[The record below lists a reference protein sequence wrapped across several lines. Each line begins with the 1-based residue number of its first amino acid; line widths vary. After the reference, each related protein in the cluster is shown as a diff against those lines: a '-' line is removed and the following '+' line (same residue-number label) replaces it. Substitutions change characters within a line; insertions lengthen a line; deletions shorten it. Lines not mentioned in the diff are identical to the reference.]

1 MIGLANIAVLYGQ
14 LGMVLNSRYQ
24 ASAAFRI
31 KLDRVKAECEYYKV
45 PWDLQN
51 RVIAYYDYLWVNQ
64 VSSLVKDEN
73 TSTAKPTYC
82 GAAAIRRQNN
92 AHE

>member
-1 MIGLANIAVLYGQ
+1 MVGLANLAVLYGQ
-14 LGMVLNSRYQ
+14 LGLVLNSRYQ

-64 VSSLVKDEN
+64 KQYDDKIMLMNDRGMS
-73 TSTAKPTYC
+73 
-82 GAAAIRRQNN
+82 R
-92 AHE
+92 